1 MTDFLIFGLHLD
13 GFCAKLCS
21 DMLFNPATFI
31 GIDPTAG
38 QRPFS
43 YAALDNELR
52 LLALGAGRLED
63 ILAFAAGQRQAWI
76 AVCSPRQPNQGVM
89 SRQEVRNAL
98 SPMPASG
105 RWINF
110 RLADFLL
117 RQHNLAIPQTPGQD
131 EDCPN
136 WMRMGFQLY
145 RGLEKLGYHTYP
157 DSESDLQSLEI
168 YPYAS
173 YAVLLDVLPFQ
184 KYSLEGRLQR
194 QLALFER
201 KVKLPD
207 PMLVFE
213 EITRYKLLRG
223 ILPLDYLYQAG
234 ELDALVAAYTA
245 WLAANHPEQVS
256 LVGDL
261 HEGQIVIPA
270 ATLKSHYSA
279 S

>member
-1 MTDFLIFGLHLD
+1 LCDRFPVFGLHPE
-13 GFCAKLCS
+13 GFCAKLS
-21 DMLFNPATFI
+21 SEMLFNPATYI

-38 QRPFS
+38 QRPFA

-52 LLALGAGRLED
+52 PLALGSGRLDD
-63 ILAFAAGQRQAWI
+63 ILAFAAGQRQAWV
-76 AVCSPRQPNQGVM
+76 AVCSPRQPNLGVM
-89 SRQEVRNAL
+89 TRQDVRSSL

-105 RWINF
+105 RWIDF

-117 RQHNLAIPQTPGQD
+117 RQHNLAIPQTPARV
-131 EDCPN
+131 EDCSK
-136 WMRMGFQLY
+136 WMQMGFLLF
-145 RGLEKLGYHTYP
+145 RGLEKLGYKAYP
-157 DSESDLQSLEI
+157 DSSGDLQSLEV

-173 YAVLLDVLPFQ
+173 YAALLDVLPFQ
-184 KYSLEGRLQR
+184 KYSIEGRLQR

-223 ILPLDYLYQAG
+223 ILPLDQLYQAS

-256 LVGDL
+256 SVGDFQ
-261 HEGQIVIPA
+261 EGQIVLPV
-270 ATLKSHYSA
+270 ATLKPRYTL
-279 S
+279 